1 MSLFSKAKSVISKV
15 GSAIKKITT
24 IPTKIG
30 PQPASVGLSK
40 STQPFKSALPTPK
53 PLGGLSS
60 GKTPTSGSSTKF
72 IGPLQPKP
80 KFPNGPITQIG
91 SNWYPAGGAITQVG
105 DTFVPA
111 KNISIKPSGGGGSSS
126 NKLTATNT
134 PSNFDALSF
143 GSETSAFSVPANTPA
158 SSGASYGGDG
168 GIGAYLGASAGST
181 ANPALNPNM
190 GAYNPMASYEE
201 EQKKRQKEAEK
212 SQRDLIKMMNELA
225 GKPAEAVRLEG
236 EAGIPQTEAE
246 IRDLQA
252 KQSAETAQY
261 IAQTQA
267 IQNKPIAMEFIA
279 GQQGEVQRRYGI
291 DALITSSLVQAKSG
305 QLETAKASVDRALS
319 LKYDPIEARIKTQE
333 QILQFNY
340 DNLDRADKKLA
351 DARLEVLNSQKED
364 LQQFKDIQTETV
376 KTALANGASSD
387 VVSAIMNATS
397 VADIG
402 KIGGQY
408 APAGTF
414 MDFGTSTSGFTPTQ
428 QSNFNKIPDN
438 LKTSVLELVN
448 GDVLLSDLVKSR
460 GIQGTQ
466 QIQQLLS
473 YAQAIDPT
481 YSPNTEKIR
490 YEFKK
495 QWSTDAVKGAV
506 GSQTAINTALGHLAD
521 LAEASRSLPAN
532 VLKKMNS
539 VKNIL
544 SKEFGDPSVTNFR
557 IVLNALGTEL
567 ARVYKGGVP
576 NEGEIKEWQESL
588 ASNFSQ
594 SQLNG
599 AFNTT
604 SKLLSSKLTALRY
617 KYTTTMGREYDQS
630 LIDPDKREAL
640 IQAGINPD
648 YIIKENLPTSVAGST
663 LVDGFSETW

>member
-1 MSLFSKAKSVISKV
+1 MSLLSKAKSFVSKAV
-15 GSAIKKITT
+15 STVKKVVSNIGSSIKGTAQSAVAGLGVNTLKNQTT
-24 IPTKIG
+24 LAPRT
-30 PQPASVGLSK
+30 
-40 STQPFKSALPTPK
+40 STQIANSKTYDISGKKLPTGNSQSSSNA
-53 PLGGLSS
+53 LSAGQFGGSL
-60 GKTPTSGSSTKF
+60 
-72 IGPLQPKP
+72 
-80 KFPNGPITQIG
+80 
-91 SNWYPAGGAITQVG
+91 
-105 DTFVPA
+105 VPS
-111 KNISIKPSGGGGSSS
+111 KNISIKSSGGGSSS

-267 IQNKPIAMEFIA
+267 IQNKPIALEFIA

>member
-1 MSLFSKAKSVISKV
+1 MSLLSKAKSFVSKAV
-15 GSAIKKITT
+15 STVKKVVSNIGSSIKGTA
-24 IPTKIG
+24 
-30 PQPASVGLSK
+30 QSAVAGLGVNTLK
-40 STQPFKSALPTPK
+40 NQAVLAPRTSTQIANSKTYDISGKKLPTGNSQSSSNA
-53 PLGGLSS
+53 LSAGQYGGSL
-60 GKTPTSGSSTKF
+60 
-72 IGPLQPKP
+72 
-80 KFPNGPITQIG
+80 
-91 SNWYPAGGAITQVG
+91 
-105 DTFVPA
+105 VPS
-111 KNISIKPSGGGGSSS
+111 KNISIKSSGGGSSS

-143 GSETSAFSVPANTPA
+143 GSETSAFSAPLNTPA

-267 IQNKPIAMEFIA
+267 IQNKPIALEFIA

-351 DARLEVLNSQKED
+351 DARLQVLNTQKED

-376 KTALANGASSD
+376 KTALASGASPD
-387 VVSAIMNATS
+387 VISAIMNATS

-428 QSNFNKIPDN
+428 QSNFSKIPDN
-438 LKTSVLELVN
+438 LKTSVLDLVN

-490 YEFKK
+490 YTFK
-495 QWSTDAVKGAV
+495 QAWNTDNVKGAV

-521 LAEASRSLPAN
+521 LSEASKQLPAN
-532 VLKKMNS
+532 VLNKMNS

-544 SKEFGDPSVTNFR
+544 SKEFGSPAVTNFR
-557 IVLNALGTEL
+557 IVLNALGAEL

-576 NEGEIKEWQESL
+576 NEGEIKDWQESL
-588 ASNFSQ
+588 ASSFSQ
-594 SQLNG
+594 TQLNG

-604 SKLLSSKLTALRY
+604 AKLLSSKLTALRY
-617 KYTTTMGREYDQS
+617 KYSTTMGKEYDQS

>member
-1 MSLFSKAKSVISKV
+1 MSLLSKAKSFVSKAV
-15 GSAIKKITT
+15 STVKKVVSNIGSSIKGTA
-24 IPTKIG
+24 
-30 PQPASVGLSK
+30 QSAVAGLGVNTLK
-40 STQPFKSALPTPK
+40 NQAVLAPRTSTQIANSKTYDISGKKLPTGNSQSSSNA
-53 PLGGLSS
+53 LSAGQFGG
-60 GKTPTSGSSTKF
+60 ST
-72 IGPLQPKP
+72 GPSL
-80 KFPNGPITQIG
+80 
-91 SNWYPAGGAITQVG
+91 
-105 DTFVPA
+105 VPA
-111 KNISIKPSGGGGSSS
+111 KNISIKSGGGGSSS
-126 NKLTATNT
+126 NKLTATST

-143 GSETSAFSVPANTPA
+143 GSETSPFSVPANIPT

-168 GIGAYLGASAGST
+168 GVGAYLGASAGST

-261 IAQTQA
+261 IAQTNA
-267 IQNKPIAMEFIA
+267 IQNKPIALEFIA

-305 QLETAKASVDRALS
+305 QLESAKASVDRALS